1 MNIRTINTIAI
12 AVMTAFLM
20 TACGGS
26 DSSDNSDSSD
36 KKKSGDFPLEVEK
49 TVSGAF
55 SESFEVTNAVLKISE
70 ESFGTKLLV
79 EIKRTSADLPL
90 DPNDAQVCGVGAGK
104 SFEWCISADV
114 LGESNMPV
122 ETNLDKYGYD
132 PFEKSLSLKSGETI
146 WLEFSLGYNSELETD
161 PSKAKKVKLTSSL
174 EERDMSGY
182 SSSSSSSTSSSSNSG
197 SEDWDAVLKSYENY
211 IDQYIKLMKKAKN
224 GDASAMTEYV
234 EMMEKA
240 TDLAEKMESAGDD
253 LSTSQMNKFLKLQ
266 TKLANAAMEMY

>member
-1 MNIRTINTIAI
+1 MNIKTINTIVI

-20 TACGGS
+20 IACGGS
-26 DSSDNSDSSD
+26 GNSD
-36 KKKSGDFPLEVEK
+36 KKKSGDFPLEVDK
-49 TVSGAF
+49 TIGGAF

-70 ESFGTKLLV
+70 QSFGTKLLV

-104 SFEWCISADV
+104 SFEWCISADI

-122 ETNLDKYGYD
+122 ETNLDKYSYD

-174 EERDMSGY
+174 EKRDMSGY
-182 SSSSSSSTSSSSNSG
+182 SSSSSSTSSNSNSG

-224 GDASAMTEYV
+224 GDASAMTEYAA
-234 EMMEKA
+234 MMEKA
-240 TDLAEKMESAGDD
+240 TDLAEKIESAGDE
-253 LSTSQMNKFLKLQ
+253 LSTAQMNKFMQLQ
-266 TKLANAAMEMY
+266 AKLANAAMEMY